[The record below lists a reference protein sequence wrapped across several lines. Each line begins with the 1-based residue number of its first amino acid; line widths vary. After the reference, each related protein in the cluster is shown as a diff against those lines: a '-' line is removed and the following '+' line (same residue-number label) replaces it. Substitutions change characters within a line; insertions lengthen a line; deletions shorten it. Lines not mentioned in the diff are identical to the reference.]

1 MANNNGAAGM
11 ENLSIFLTVL
21 NERSFRTAAKQLGLS
36 PSTVSEKV
44 SALERE
50 LGIPLLIR
58 TTRSVTATAAGLALA
73 DRITPLLTEMR
84 AALNDVASSQQ
95 SIRGVL
101 KLNVTG
107 AVMVDIL
114 PPLLDRFLSRHPQLR
129 VELMVDDR
137 LVDATLAG
145 CDAGIRYGEHLA
157 KDTIAVPIG
166 PRIQRLALAASPGYL
181 ASSGSVA
188 HPADLLEHACI
199 RLKYSSGALIPW
211 EFERAGKTVVVDPPG
226 RLTIGVNGASAAI
239 DLARSGKGIIATFEN
254 WLQPHFA
261 TGDLQPLL
269 PEWWLAFEG
278 PWLYFS
284 SRFKAAPLRA
294 FVDFLKEERDASAW
308 PIKS

>member
-50 LGIPLLIR
+50 LGIPLFIR

-73 DRITPLLTEMR
+73 ERITPLLTEMR

-95 SIRGVL
+95 SVRGVL

-166 PRIQRLALAASPGYL
+166 PRTQRLALAAAPGYL
-181 ASSGSVA
+181 ASSGSVV

-211 EFERAGKTVVVDPPG
+211 EFERAGKTFIVDPPG

-269 PEWWLAFEG
+269 PEWWLTFEG

-294 FVDFLKEERDASAW
+294 FVDFLKEERE
-308 PIKS
+308 